1 MNKVSE
7 RGTSIMS
14 VAMSSRDGPELVDT
28 SAADIMTP
36 GVTITPDHEIEAVY
50 EVERCRA
57 WIQQKSL
64 AKVALQFPDHLL
76 PDSALV
82 TARLQARV
90 GAGVRLYILGD
101 TTYGQ
106 CCVDEIAAEH
116 VSAEAVIHF
125 GPTCLTATCRLPALW
140 IFTRKSCDTSRLEE
154 AIRDKARDVSSPV
167 VLLYDVE
174 YDHILRDFSLDGI
187 SLVVGR
193 CDLWENSEGKLR
205 KFGRTFD
212 SESEEELNKGLVI
225 YVGTGESSLMNF
237 IYSWPEAD
245 FFVFENDSLV
255 PANIS
260 IGKFLM
266 KRYFLV
272 EKAKDAE
279 RVGLLVGTLG
289 TERYTDI
296 IERVKTTGKSANK
309 KVYVFLVGKPNVAKL
324 ANFPE
329 IDVYVLVA
337 CPETSLIDSKEFLQ
351 PIVTP
356 YEFELACNKR
366 TQWAGKLLTDYKDV
380 LVMET
385 IPRVKAADGDSA
397 LESDEEE
404 GDMSLITGKIRAS
417 CNTGVSEGEGQLS
430 VINDKTIR

>member
-1 MNKVSE
+1 
-7 RGTSIMS
+7 MS
-14 VAMSSRDGPELVDT
+14 VAMSSSDGPELAEA
-28 SAADIMTP
+28 AADLAASRVTLTP
-36 GVTITPDHEIEAVY
+36 EAEIEAVY
-50 EVERCRA
+50 EVPRCEA
-57 WIQQKSL
+57 WIQEKSL
-64 AKVALQFPDHLL
+64 TKVALQFPDHLL
-76 PDSALV
+76 PDSVVV
-82 TARLQARV
+82 TSVLQARV
-90 GAGVRLYILGD
+90 GEGVRLYILGD

-140 IFTRKSCDTSRLEE
+140 IFTRKSCDTSRLSE
-154 AIRDKARDVSSPV
+154 AILDKARDDTKCPV

-174 YDHILRDFSLDGI
+174 YDHMLRDFSMDGVPLI
-187 SLVVGR
+187 VGR
-193 CDLWENSEGKLR
+193 CDLCTSEGKLR

-212 SESEEELNKGLVI
+212 VKSEEELSKSLVI
-225 YVGTGESSLMNF
+225 YVGSGESSLMNF

-245 FFVFENDSLV
+245 FYVFENNSLV

-272 EKAKDAE
+272 EKSKDAE

-296 IERVKTTGKSANK
+296 IERVKTTGRAANK

-366 TQWAGKLLTDYKDV
+366 IEWAGKLATDYKDV
-380 LVMET
+380 LAMET
-385 IPRVKAADGDSA
+385 IPRVKDGDRDSA
-397 LESDEEE
+397 LESEEEE
-404 GDMSLITGKIRAS
+404 GDMSLITGKIRTS
-417 CNTGVSEGEGQLS
+417 CHTGVSEGEGQLS